1 MGDILIKY
9 GIHVTCHEVESA
21 APSGFYPRLA
31 FRDCSAV
38 CVKRLQVLNDFF
50 KQCTTAVLS
59 LLLP

>member
-1 MGDILIKY
+1 MGGILIEY
-9 GIHVTCHEVESA
+9 RIHVIYHEVESA
-21 APSGFYPRLA
+21 APSGVSPRLA

-38 CVKRLQVLNDFF
+38 RVKRLQLLNDFF